1 MSVRIDVEYEGDLH
15 CTAIHGPSGDR
26 LPTDAP
32 VDNEGRGEHFSPTD
46 LVATALGTCVL
57 TVMGIAAR
65 RNGWD
70 MSGSRASVTKEM
82 GAEPRRH
89 IRRIDCHVVLPASL
103 DERARRVLEAAARAC
118 PVTASLGPTT
128 RVDVTFDYRL

>member
-1 MSVRIDVEYEGDLH
+1 MGVTIEVRYEGDLH

-32 VDNEGRGEHFSPTD
+32 TDNEGRGEHFSPTD

-65 RNGWD
+65 RNGWE
-70 MSGSRASVTKEM
+70 MRGAHATVTKEM
-82 GAEPRRH
+82 GANPRRH
-89 IRRIDCHVVLPASL
+89 IRRIECRIALPAAL
-103 DERARRVLEAAARAC
+103 DARARATLEATARAC
-118 PVTASLGPTT
+118 PVTASMGPLTE
-128 RVDVTFDYRL
+128 VDVSFDYRL